1 MGRRSVRLT
10 RATEA
15 EEGMPTKASKR
26 DLGKETP
33 GSTKE
38 KKKKKHKKNKENRLK
53 SDDGASKTGPFVR
66 KRDDGSTSLAIITP
80 GDGVLPGSDK
90 PVTLGAILG
99 RVRAGTAS
107 LATFR
112 EDRRNVAKPMLPI
125 YYGGYSSHG
134 PTHDSTF
141 ANLTQSESSLVGH
154 YYDKRSLENEELI
167 RSVCGVDYSS
177 TFVDHLLDLF
187 GGKEVS
193 DMVVKD
199 NTKMAEKKG
208 ERSESEIDFDLLKTL
223 EQDGID
229 MSFMSTLQAAYELRQ
244 EQEMKDLSL
253 EEQLELTAH
262 LIDSLASA
270 QSARL
275 STPPPPSL
283 SNVVPPCARESRI
296 AERVVLNLKSMS
308 EQAKP
313 SEVVDLVQVRRVM
326 GVAAPPPPPVLDVEP
341 TEVLEQPRADTEM
354 AAFEPEVLSKE
365 DEETKPLTNGDH
377 KEVVQPMEVA

>member
-1 MGRRSVRLT
+1 M
-10 RATEA
+10 
-15 EEGMPTKASKR
+15 
-26 DLGKETP
+26 
-33 GSTKE
+33 
-38 KKKKKHKKNKENRLK
+38 
-53 SDDGASKTGPFVR
+53 
-66 KRDDGSTSLAIITP
+66 
-80 GDGVLPGSDK
+80 
-90 PVTLGAILG
+90 
-99 RVRAGTAS
+99 
-107 LATFR
+107 
-112 EDRRNVAKPMLPI
+112 
-125 YYGGYSSHG
+125 
-134 PTHDSTF
+134 
-141 ANLTQSESSLVGH
+141 VGH
-154 YYDKRSLENEELI
+154 YYDKRTLENEELI

-187 GGKEVS
+187 GGKEVT

-199 NTKMAEKKG
+199 NAKMAEKG
-208 ERSESEIDFDLLKTL
+208 DSRSESEVDFDLLKTL

-283 SNVVPPCARESRI
+283 SNVAPPCARESRI

-377 KEVVQPMEVA
+377 KEVVQPMA